1 MTDTTPVAW
10 AGINNIASKTA
21 NNEEKG
27 HVVRVQQLMEQL
39 GRSDPNAEVMIL
51 DGHNSGG
58 APREINMGPTVRVIS
73 QADADDGADCEGKVG
88 KSVVVMGYGC
98 Y

>member
-1 MTDTTPVAW
+1 M
-10 AGINNIASKTA
+10 
-21 NNEEKG
+21 
-27 HVVRVQQLMEQL
+27 RVQQLIAQQ
-39 GRSDPNAEVMIL
+39 RQYDPNAEVMIL
-51 DGHNSGG
+51 DGHNGAG